1 MKIQTYKHK
10 QTAQAIFAGISGFS
24 LFLSRAEPLTHTT
37 RGKCENV
44 TLIQI
49 SLGSISVVLNER
61 SVGVEISLCCST
73 KSSVLLDGFC
83 STNYGFE
90 RIRPYCLFSRF
101 ACSLVGRFI
110 FEKLALGVCAD
121 GDGIFSYVHV
131 PCVVCMYISQVCRV
145 EHVGRESAVRDDRVA
160 RWLRVWESVLGHP
173 RHQQQWPVSSTFCT

>member
-73 KSSVLLDGFC
+73 KSSVCWMDFVVQITVSNG
-83 STNYGFE
+83 YG
-90 RIRPYCLFSRF
+90 RI
-101 ACSLVGRFI
+101 ACFRDS
-110 FEKLALGVCAD
+110 
-121 GDGIFSYVHV
+121 
-131 PCVVCMYISQVCRV
+131 P
-145 EHVGRESAVRDDRVA
+145 VR
-160 RWLRVWESVLGHP
+160 
-173 RHQQQWPVSSTFCT
+173 